1 MQICLCII
9 QQQLRICNISYKD
22 RFELWASN
30 ETSKA
35 YGYGYSTPV
44 KENSM
49 PINQHSKRA
58 K

>member
-1 MQICLCII
+1 MQICLYII
-9 QQQLRICNISYKD
+9 QQQLRICNISYKE

-30 ETSKA
+30 ETSKTSMA
-35 YGYGYSTPV
+35 MASTPV